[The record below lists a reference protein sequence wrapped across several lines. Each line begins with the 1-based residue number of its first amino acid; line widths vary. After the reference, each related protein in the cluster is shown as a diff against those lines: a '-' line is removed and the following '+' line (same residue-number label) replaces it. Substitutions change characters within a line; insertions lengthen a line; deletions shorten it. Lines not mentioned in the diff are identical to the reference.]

1 MKWDTKKQAVKRSFC
16 VALSFA
22 MAVTMLPS
30 ADLLAKA
37 EETPLLKAGSISGTA
52 ETVTQKQPFVSGVT
66 GERDYFSAP
75 AFLVKEHGQNAGALV
90 AAADAKYDTTRK
102 AGGVDIVA
110 SVSED
115 GGANWTYSYPMR
127 FMDSSLNAREY
138 ATTINNPV
146 LVEAE
151 DGQIYCLANV
161 NPTGISAM
169 ASEADG
175 FKMPKAGTGYITVGE
190 GENAKKRLA
199 LTDTYSHT
207 DRNPADGANEGQYY
221 TYYVGDWG
229 TDEYAPVLNR
239 ADDTETVYYV
249 DKWYNLYKKEN
260 NAYTALTQRQAT
272 ADGITA
278 GSAQVQQNVF
288 YAGSELHVY
297 NTSYIMYVTSEDGK
311 NWSEPEFLN
320 PYVKEDNEQALLI
333 ASGKG
338 LLTSAGRMVVPVY
351 SRNSAQEDAAG
362 IIWLDT
368 EGNWKRSGNVQATGE
383 ITSSSE
389 GEIVEISNGYL
400 RMLFRNNTG
409 LVCYA
414 DAVRNAQD
422 IFEFSE
428 PVSTGAN
435 GHNTANVTAVTYNK
449 TINGR
454 NAILAAAPGAMGRV
468 DGKIYTFLGTDDEK
482 KSMSRSEE
490 YDVPRSSSF
499 FGNSCLNLLNNGN
512 QAGLLWENTN
522 GGIRYDSYNI
532 TEIVKEGYIPNVE
545 INVQLNVGETY
556 TREYTVIGE
565 EHLNGVTQAPSDET
579 IITHTFDAGEPEEV
593 EIPSLHTRKTSGTSQ
608 QYATYFNTDADM
620 DADIT
625 KAEFTIMQ
633 PQNQR
638 TAYSVYNEAYNVY
651 LTNTNLSSGLFTSN
665 FQNYMEIHHHRE
677 ANADAST
684 LNICQLP
691 NDLSATAQ
699 RLLVFDKHTFTI
711 NAYGDWTDLSE
722 TAQYTA
728 EFTFLEKIPQ
738 EETGG
743 GTKAGEEE
751 WIEGYRAVN
760 QITPGRKY
768 LIACRKYEAA
778 EGFSDG
784 GVILLYPKVG
794 SHAPVRLVSGKRT
807 VRKQAV
813 KTLTVTANAVGEA
826 TIVANDIT
834 YHFTCRQKPDSKF
847 ELAKGGT
854 RFFDNADIDNSS
866 SDDSGIITVE
876 AGERQQK
883 ALFNCER
890 EANNSLA
897 GYSTVPNWDI
907 DMSVAEF
914 KVESSDGNYTIYNQS
929 ENQYLTNT
937 GADSYFGETAA
948 THSLSR
954 VENTDGTYSFEIRR
968 VSNDNYNDRYV
979 YFFRDKMAFDA
990 VSEKTDNFIN
1000 KGDFAFEFLEKKDS
1014 ISNLDP
1020 IPGYQRARE
1029 IKSGQS
1035 YLITEYY
1042 HDDEFGDVIIVL
1054 YPRSGITNQS
1064 KLCRTVTIPGVLV
1077 TAVGTNGQKTN
1088 ITVDGDAYEV
1098 SIQECTHEGFAHEI
1112 KNAVE
1117 AGCENAAY
1125 SGDTYC
1131 TNCNQL
1137 IERGTTQGEPL
1148 GHTYGAWTM
1157 TTEPTADV
1165 DGKKE
1170 RTCGRCA
1177 KKETET
1183 VDKGQYITDL
1193 LAKKIAAAKRYQ
1205 EKNYTAETYA
1215 ALKQA
1220 WQDAEA
1226 LGENADV
1233 ADKFE
1238 AVAQIEA
1245 AIAGLERMPAENI
1258 VTGLKPNVRDS
1269 NKKNYFSYSA
1279 YSGKSWSVFEAEA
1292 YIDLGATDNRAEE
1305 CFYEIHFEGSGI
1317 AVFAVKQPAHGKIKF
1332 TVDGAHEQTVDL
1344 YNASKQNPASVYEV
1358 QGLEEGDHVLKA
1370 VTLTEKSGSK
1380 IVNQVS
1386 YAEVT
1391 HQPYIGGAPDL
1402 GGMIGDTDT
1411 QYTQDRYAE
1420 VAASTKTTAELSAW
1434 KNDKATSEII
1444 LYSKSCSL
1452 DGVTVTAGDFR
1463 SGSDT
1468 IAAEQIK
1475 TTFIS
1480 PVKAYNGSY
1489 LGYGDKNRPVPE
1501 ATTANRSESSDILRW
1516 QGGAVSMEYDSL
1528 LPVWVEINIPKDAK
1542 AGTYTGTLTATA
1554 DGIETPLTFTYTVKV
1569 KDVTLPDV
1577 SQFKDTFDIELWQ
1590 YPYSS
1595 AEYYEVEPFSEEHL
1609 KIMESSME
1617 LYKSIGGHAITTSIV
1632 EEAWNGQTYS
1642 KNDVHYPSMVKWTKN
1657 GDSFTYDYTDFD
1669 AWVNFCEDMG
1679 IGDKIVLY
1687 SIAPWHNS
1695 FTYWEGNELKYE
1707 RFTAGSERY
1716 NKVWGDFL
1724 EDLIAHL
1731 EENGWFDKSYI
1742 GIDERGFSAAAF
1754 DLVDSIHNSDGE
1766 PLKTAGAMD
1775 GFVNQKDLA
1784 LRVDDLNVGDNAAAA
1799 HADDFATILEDRKA
1813 AGLRTTLYSCT
1824 EHKPGNFSLSAPV
1837 ESYWGMVNAA
1847 KMGTAGF
1854 LRWAYDAWVEDP
1866 LNDTTHNAFEPGD
1879 CFLIYPDEKDAA
1891 NPVSKS
1897 SVRLERMAEGIRDV
1911 NKLMYLEQEM
1921 PSLAN
1926 EIQDLYN
1933 GITTT
1938 AGTSRSYMT
1947 AAEKTALVQE
1957 MAAFKTGLNRIT
1969 DEYIQYTSVT
1979 EPGLHLLTDEKEMKI
1994 GGRYNIP
2001 VKLVTDQADKTITY
2015 QSQNPSIATVDAAG
2029 NVTARGLGNTEITL
2043 KAAGY
2048 TATMT
2053 IRVTAKTLTIKNT
2066 LTDYKLPEEYL
2077 SDVEKAPDGSHE
2089 RHYLGQPDMVMLDDN
2104 QTLVTVFPV
2113 GHGRG
2118 SIVLKLSYDA
2128 GETWVEREVPQ
2139 SWLDS
2144 FETPTIYKLN
2154 MTDGT
2159 TKLIVISGRP
2169 QSFGAPTGGW
2179 DTSIS
2184 NDGGETWSEFETI
2197 YEGEFTDANNTVVAM
2212 ASLVQLKDDNGN
2224 YIDKWMGVYH
2234 NGGSFIN
2241 YKTYLTFDEEG
2252 NQQWTDPVPYL
2263 SEYRSIEQSHQI
2275 CEVGMFRSPDEKR
2288 IVALARSQSH
2298 NHPATMFYSDDE
2310 GETWS
2315 QPIDLPGSLAG
2326 ERHKAMYDPT
2336 DPTGQRMIVTFREI
2350 KYDQNNNNQF
2360 DGGSDWLAGDWLAWV
2375 GTYDQLMNL
2384 EDGMYRILLCEDW
2397 AANAKSGD
2405 TGYTGIVVQP
2415 DGTFIMDSY
2424 GHWDKEYS
2432 ESLPNYNVY
2441 NDMCWIKQAKF
2452 KLSIFDEQAVPK
2464 IVEELRAEINSA
2476 PAESEKSKYTEV
2488 SYNRMK
2494 EALDQAKA
2502 ALTANTQAECF
2513 EALYQLKK
2521 MKGLLVMKGLESD
2534 HTPVTNIT
2542 VTPTELSIDKIGSV
2556 KKLKAA
2562 VTPSAASDPAVL
2574 WKSDHPEIA
2583 AVSNK
2588 GAVMAIS
2595 NGTATITALAAD
2607 GSGVSK
2613 TVNVTVDDS
2622 NVENPVKVESIT
2634 LDPAALTFNKLNTKQ
2649 TITPTVL
2656 PANAANKRLTW
2667 SSDNEAIATVS
2678 QTGEVTAKANGTA
2691 TIKATAADGSGV
2703 EETAEV
2709 EVDDPDAEPAV
2720 QVTSITLNPKT
2731 LTINKIGK
2739 KETITAEVMPE
2750 NAANKNLT
2758 WSSDNK
2764 SVATVSQTG
2773 EVTAKANGT
2782 ATITATAADGSGVEE
2797 TAKVTVNDPDEA
2809 PAVNVERIIL
2819 EPDSLTFDTIG
2830 DEKTITAK
2838 VEPSNASNPNVVW
2851 KSEDETIA
2859 KVSKEGTVT
2868 SVADGETTVIAEAA
2882 DGSGIEAKA
2891 AVKVDTKGTPGSV
2904 NYKVTYDANK
2914 GKGGPGS
2921 QTVSAEGF
2929 KQHKPN
2935 PTRTG
2940 YTFIGWYTDR
2950 AGTKAYKFGSPVTG
2964 NITLYAK
2971 WKAIEFTV
2979 QFHLNYGS
2987 KVTSQKVAYGSYVK
3001 RPANPTRAG
3010 YKFIDWYKDAQGK
3023 TLFSF
3028 NKEKIYKNCALYA
3041 KWEKLTAQPAITK
3054 GATEKIGYVEYEVE
3068 DAAKRTVIIKKADSK
3083 KAKKVKIPEKVKVK
3097 GVECTVVGIGK
3108 GAFKNCKKLTTLT
3121 VSKNVKK
3128 IAKNAFLNCKKLKKV
3143 IIKGKA
3149 LKTIQSGAFKKTK
3162 SGIQI
3167 QAKGFSK
3174 KQKKKLLN
3182 KFKKAG
3188 MKKPKIK

>member
-1 MKWDTKKQAVKRSFC
+1 
-16 VALSFA
+16 
-22 MAVTMLPS
+22 
-30 ADLLAKA
+30 
-37 EETPLLKAGSISGTA
+37 
-52 ETVTQKQPFVSGVT
+52 
-66 GERDYFSAP
+66 
-75 AFLVKEHGQNAGALV
+75 
-90 AAADAKYDTTRK
+90 
-102 AGGVDIVA
+102 
-110 SVSED
+110 
-115 GGANWTYSYPMR
+115 
-127 FMDSSLNAREY
+127 
-138 ATTINNPV
+138 
-146 LVEAE
+146 
-151 DGQIYCLANV
+151 
-161 NPTGISAM
+161 
-169 ASEADG
+169 
-175 FKMPKAGTGYITVGE
+175 
-190 GENAKKRLA
+190 
-199 LTDTYSHT
+199 
-207 DRNPADGANEGQYY
+207 
-221 TYYVGDWG
+221 
-229 TDEYAPVLNR
+229 
-239 ADDTETVYYV
+239 
-249 DKWYNLYKKEN
+249 
-260 NAYTALTQRQAT
+260 
-272 ADGITA
+272 
-278 GSAQVQQNVF
+278 
-288 YAGSELHVY
+288 
-297 NTSYIMYVTSEDGK
+297 
-311 NWSEPEFLN
+311 
-320 PYVKEDNEQALLI
+320 
-333 ASGKG
+333 
-338 LLTSAGRMVVPVY
+338 
-351 SRNSAQEDAAG
+351 
-362 IIWLDT
+362 
-368 EGNWKRSGNVQATGE
+368 
-383 ITSSSE
+383 
-389 GEIVEISNGYL
+389 
-400 RMLFRNNTG
+400 
-409 LVCYA
+409 
-414 DAVRNAQD
+414 
-422 IFEFSE
+422 
-428 PVSTGAN
+428 
-435 GHNTANVTAVTYNK
+435 
-449 TINGR
+449 
-454 NAILAAAPGAMGRV
+454 
-468 DGKIYTFLGTDDEK
+468 
-482 KSMSRSEE
+482 
-490 YDVPRSSSF
+490 
-499 FGNSCLNLLNNGN
+499 
-512 QAGLLWENTN
+512 
-522 GGIRYDSYNI
+522 
-532 TEIVKEGYIPNVE
+532 
-545 INVQLNVGETY
+545 
-556 TREYTVIGE
+556 
-565 EHLNGVTQAPSDET
+565 
-579 IITHTFDAGEPEEV
+579 
-593 EIPSLHTRKTSGTSQ
+593 
-608 QYATYFNTDADM
+608 
-620 DADIT
+620 
-625 KAEFTIMQ
+625 
-633 PQNQR
+633 
-638 TAYSVYNEAYNVY
+638 
-651 LTNTNLSSGLFTSN
+651 
-665 FQNYMEIHHHRE
+665 
-677 ANADAST
+677 
-684 LNICQLP
+684 
-691 NDLSATAQ
+691 
-699 RLLVFDKHTFTI
+699 
-711 NAYGDWTDLSE
+711 
-722 TAQYTA
+722 
-728 EFTFLEKIPQ
+728 
-738 EETGG
+738 
-743 GTKAGEEE
+743 
-751 WIEGYRAVN
+751 
-760 QITPGRKY
+760 
-768 LIACRKYEAA
+768 
-778 EGFSDG
+778 
-784 GVILLYPKVG
+784 
-794 SHAPVRLVSGKRT
+794 
-807 VRKQAV
+807 
-813 KTLTVTANAVGEA
+813 
-826 TIVANDIT
+826 
-834 YHFTCRQKPDSKF
+834 
-847 ELAKGGT
+847 
-854 RFFDNADIDNSS
+854 
-866 SDDSGIITVE
+866 
-876 AGERQQK
+876 
-883 ALFNCER
+883 
-890 EANNSLA
+890 
-897 GYSTVPNWDI
+897 
-907 DMSVAEF
+907 
-914 KVESSDGNYTIYNQS
+914 
-929 ENQYLTNT
+929 
-937 GADSYFGETAA
+937 
-948 THSLSR
+948 
-954 VENTDGTYSFEIRR
+954 
-968 VSNDNYNDRYV
+968 
-979 YFFRDKMAFDA
+979 
-990 VSEKTDNFIN
+990 
-1000 KGDFAFEFLEKKDS
+1000 
-1014 ISNLDP
+1014 
-1020 IPGYQRARE
+1020 
-1029 IKSGQS
+1029 
-1035 YLITEYY
+1035 
-1042 HDDEFGDVIIVL
+1042 
-1054 YPRSGITNQS
+1054 
-1064 KLCRTVTIPGVLV
+1064 
-1077 TAVGTNGQKTN
+1077 
-1088 ITVDGDAYEV
+1088 
-1098 SIQECTHEGFAHEI
+1098 
-1112 KNAVE
+1112 
-1117 AGCENAAY
+1117 
-1125 SGDTYC
+1125 
-1131 TNCNQL
+1131 
-1137 IERGTTQGEPL
+1137 
-1148 GHTYGAWTM
+1148 
-1157 TTEPTADV
+1157 
-1165 DGKKE
+1165 
-1170 RTCGRCA
+1170 
-1177 KKETET
+1177 
-1183 VDKGQYITDL
+1183 
-1193 LAKKIAAAKRYQ
+1193 
-1205 EKNYTAETYA
+1205 
-1215 ALKQA
+1215 
-1220 WQDAEA
+1220 
-1226 LGENADV
+1226 
-1233 ADKFE
+1233 
-1238 AVAQIEA
+1238 
-1245 AIAGLERMPAENI
+1245 
-1258 VTGLKPNVRDS
+1258 
-1269 NKKNYFSYSA
+1269 
-1279 YSGKSWSVFEAEA
+1279 
-1292 YIDLGATDNRAEE
+1292 
-1305 CFYEIHFEGSGI
+1305 
-1317 AVFAVKQPAHGKIKF
+1317 
-1332 TVDGAHEQTVDL
+1332 
-1344 YNASKQNPASVYEV
+1344 
-1358 QGLEEGDHVLKA
+1358 
-1370 VTLTEKSGSK
+1370 
-1380 IVNQVS
+1380 
-1386 YAEVT
+1386 
-1391 HQPYIGGAPDL
+1391 
-1402 GGMIGDTDT
+1402 
-1411 QYTQDRYAE
+1411 
-1420 VAASTKTTAELSAW
+1420 
-1434 KNDKATSEII
+1434 
-1444 LYSKSCSL
+1444 
-1452 DGVTVTAGDFR
+1452 
-1463 SGSDT
+1463 
-1468 IAAEQIK
+1468 
-1475 TTFIS
+1475 
-1480 PVKAYNGSY
+1480 
-1489 LGYGDKNRPVPE
+1489 
-1501 ATTANRSESSDILRW
+1501 
-1516 QGGAVSMEYDSL
+1516 
-1528 LPVWVEINIPKDAK
+1528 
-1542 AGTYTGTLTATA
+1542 
-1554 DGIETPLTFTYTVKV
+1554 
-1569 KDVTLPDV
+1569 
-1577 SQFKDTFDIELWQ
+1577 
-1590 YPYSS
+1590 
-1595 AEYYEVEPFSEEHL
+1595 
-1609 KIMESSME
+1609 
-1617 LYKSIGGHAITTSIV
+1617 
-1632 EEAWNGQTYS
+1632 
-1642 KNDVHYPSMVKWTKN
+1642 
-1657 GDSFTYDYTDFD
+1657 
-1669 AWVNFCEDMG
+1669 
-1679 IGDKIVLY
+1679 
-1687 SIAPWHNS
+1687 
-1695 FTYWEGNELKYE
+1695 
-1707 RFTAGSERY
+1707 
-1716 NKVWGDFL
+1716 
-1724 EDLIAHL
+1724 
-1731 EENGWFDKSYI
+1731 
-1742 GIDERGFSAAAF
+1742 
-1754 DLVDSIHNSDGE
+1754 
-1766 PLKTAGAMD
+1766 
-1775 GFVNQKDLA
+1775 
-1784 LRVDDLNVGDNAAAA
+1784 
-1799 HADDFATILEDRKA
+1799 
-1813 AGLRTTLYSCT
+1813 
-1824 EHKPGNFSLSAPV
+1824 
-1837 ESYWGMVNAA
+1837 
-1847 KMGTAGF
+1847 
-1854 LRWAYDAWVEDP
+1854 
-1866 LNDTTHNAFEPGD
+1866 
-1879 CFLIYPDEKDAA
+1879 
-1891 NPVSKS
+1891 
-1897 SVRLERMAEGIRDV
+1897 
-1911 NKLMYLEQEM
+1911 
-1921 PSLAN
+1921 
-1926 EIQDLYN
+1926 
-1933 GITTT
+1933 
-1938 AGTSRSYMT
+1938 
-1947 AAEKTALVQE
+1947 

-1994 GGRYNIP
+1994 GDRYNIP

-2562 VTPSAASDPAVL
+2562 VTPSAASDPAIL

-2613 TVNVTVDDS
+2613 SVNVTVDDS
-2622 NVENPVKVESIT
+2622 NIENPVKVESIT

-2667 SSDNEAIATVS
+2667 SSDNETVAIVS

-2882 DGSGIEAKA
+2882 DGSGVEAKA

>member
-1 MKWDTKKQAVKRSFC
+1 M
-16 VALSFA
+16 
-22 MAVTMLPS
+22 
-30 ADLLAKA
+30 
-37 EETPLLKAGSISGTA
+37 
-52 ETVTQKQPFVSGVT
+52 
-66 GERDYFSAP
+66 
-75 AFLVKEHGQNAGALV
+75 
-90 AAADAKYDTTRK
+90 
-102 AGGVDIVA
+102 
-110 SVSED
+110 
-115 GGANWTYSYPMR
+115 
-127 FMDSSLNAREY
+127 
-138 ATTINNPV
+138 
-146 LVEAE
+146 
-151 DGQIYCLANV
+151 
-161 NPTGISAM
+161 
-169 ASEADG
+169 
-175 FKMPKAGTGYITVGE
+175 
-190 GENAKKRLA
+190 
-199 LTDTYSHT
+199 
-207 DRNPADGANEGQYY
+207 
-221 TYYVGDWG
+221 
-229 TDEYAPVLNR
+229 
-239 ADDTETVYYV
+239 
-249 DKWYNLYKKEN
+249 
-260 NAYTALTQRQAT
+260 
-272 ADGITA
+272 
-278 GSAQVQQNVF
+278 
-288 YAGSELHVY
+288 
-297 NTSYIMYVTSEDGK
+297 
-311 NWSEPEFLN
+311 
-320 PYVKEDNEQALLI
+320 
-333 ASGKG
+333 
-338 LLTSAGRMVVPVY
+338 
-351 SRNSAQEDAAG
+351 
-362 IIWLDT
+362 
-368 EGNWKRSGNVQATGE
+368 
-383 ITSSSE
+383 
-389 GEIVEISNGYL
+389 
-400 RMLFRNNTG
+400 
-409 LVCYA
+409 
-414 DAVRNAQD
+414 
-422 IFEFSE
+422 
-428 PVSTGAN
+428 
-435 GHNTANVTAVTYNK
+435 
-449 TINGR
+449 
-454 NAILAAAPGAMGRV
+454 
-468 DGKIYTFLGTDDEK
+468 
-482 KSMSRSEE
+482 
-490 YDVPRSSSF
+490 
-499 FGNSCLNLLNNGN
+499 
-512 QAGLLWENTN
+512 
-522 GGIRYDSYNI
+522 
-532 TEIVKEGYIPNVE
+532 
-545 INVQLNVGETY
+545 
-556 TREYTVIGE
+556 
-565 EHLNGVTQAPSDET
+565 
-579 IITHTFDAGEPEEV
+579 
-593 EIPSLHTRKTSGTSQ
+593 
-608 QYATYFNTDADM
+608 
-620 DADIT
+620 
-625 KAEFTIMQ
+625 
-633 PQNQR
+633 
-638 TAYSVYNEAYNVY
+638 
-651 LTNTNLSSGLFTSN
+651 
-665 FQNYMEIHHHRE
+665 
-677 ANADAST
+677 
-684 LNICQLP
+684 
-691 NDLSATAQ
+691 
-699 RLLVFDKHTFTI
+699 
-711 NAYGDWTDLSE
+711 
-722 TAQYTA
+722 
-728 EFTFLEKIPQ
+728 
-738 EETGG
+738 
-743 GTKAGEEE
+743 
-751 WIEGYRAVN
+751 
-760 QITPGRKY
+760 
-768 LIACRKYEAA
+768 
-778 EGFSDG
+778 
-784 GVILLYPKVG
+784 
-794 SHAPVRLVSGKRT
+794 
-807 VRKQAV
+807 
-813 KTLTVTANAVGEA
+813 
-826 TIVANDIT
+826 
-834 YHFTCRQKPDSKF
+834 
-847 ELAKGGT
+847 
-854 RFFDNADIDNSS
+854 
-866 SDDSGIITVE
+866 
-876 AGERQQK
+876 
-883 ALFNCER
+883 
-890 EANNSLA
+890 
-897 GYSTVPNWDI
+897 
-907 DMSVAEF
+907 
-914 KVESSDGNYTIYNQS
+914 
-929 ENQYLTNT
+929 
-937 GADSYFGETAA
+937 
-948 THSLSR
+948 
-954 VENTDGTYSFEIRR
+954 
-968 VSNDNYNDRYV
+968 
-979 YFFRDKMAFDA
+979 
-990 VSEKTDNFIN
+990 
-1000 KGDFAFEFLEKKDS
+1000 
-1014 ISNLDP
+1014 
-1020 IPGYQRARE
+1020 
-1029 IKSGQS
+1029 
-1035 YLITEYY
+1035 
-1042 HDDEFGDVIIVL
+1042 
-1054 YPRSGITNQS
+1054 
-1064 KLCRTVTIPGVLV
+1064 
-1077 TAVGTNGQKTN
+1077 
-1088 ITVDGDAYEV
+1088 
-1098 SIQECTHEGFAHEI
+1098 
-1112 KNAVE
+1112 
-1117 AGCENAAY
+1117 
-1125 SGDTYC
+1125 
-1131 TNCNQL
+1131 
-1137 IERGTTQGEPL
+1137 
-1148 GHTYGAWTM
+1148 
-1157 TTEPTADV
+1157 
-1165 DGKKE
+1165 
-1170 RTCGRCA
+1170 
-1177 KKETET
+1177 
-1183 VDKGQYITDL
+1183 
-1193 LAKKIAAAKRYQ
+1193 
-1205 EKNYTAETYA
+1205 
-1215 ALKQA
+1215 
-1220 WQDAEA
+1220 
-1226 LGENADV
+1226 
-1233 ADKFE
+1233 
-1238 AVAQIEA
+1238 
-1245 AIAGLERMPAENI
+1245 
-1258 VTGLKPNVRDS
+1258 
-1269 NKKNYFSYSA
+1269 
-1279 YSGKSWSVFEAEA
+1279 
-1292 YIDLGATDNRAEE
+1292 
-1305 CFYEIHFEGSGI
+1305 
-1317 AVFAVKQPAHGKIKF
+1317 
-1332 TVDGAHEQTVDL
+1332 
-1344 YNASKQNPASVYEV
+1344 
-1358 QGLEEGDHVLKA
+1358 
-1370 VTLTEKSGSK
+1370 
-1380 IVNQVS
+1380 
-1386 YAEVT
+1386 
-1391 HQPYIGGAPDL
+1391 
-1402 GGMIGDTDT
+1402 
-1411 QYTQDRYAE
+1411 
-1420 VAASTKTTAELSAW
+1420 
-1434 KNDKATSEII
+1434 
-1444 LYSKSCSL
+1444 
-1452 DGVTVTAGDFR
+1452 
-1463 SGSDT
+1463 
-1468 IAAEQIK
+1468 
-1475 TTFIS
+1475 
-1480 PVKAYNGSY
+1480 
-1489 LGYGDKNRPVPE
+1489 
-1501 ATTANRSESSDILRW
+1501 
-1516 QGGAVSMEYDSL
+1516 
-1528 LPVWVEINIPKDAK
+1528 
-1542 AGTYTGTLTATA
+1542 
-1554 DGIETPLTFTYTVKV
+1554 
-1569 KDVTLPDV
+1569 
-1577 SQFKDTFDIELWQ
+1577 
-1590 YPYSS
+1590 
-1595 AEYYEVEPFSEEHL
+1595 
-1609 KIMESSME
+1609 
-1617 LYKSIGGHAITTSIV
+1617 
-1632 EEAWNGQTYS
+1632 
-1642 KNDVHYPSMVKWTKN
+1642 
-1657 GDSFTYDYTDFD
+1657 
-1669 AWVNFCEDMG
+1669 
-1679 IGDKIVLY
+1679 
-1687 SIAPWHNS
+1687 
-1695 FTYWEGNELKYE
+1695 
-1707 RFTAGSERY
+1707 
-1716 NKVWGDFL
+1716 
-1724 EDLIAHL
+1724 
-1731 EENGWFDKSYI
+1731 
-1742 GIDERGFSAAAF
+1742 
-1754 DLVDSIHNSDGE
+1754 
-1766 PLKTAGAMD
+1766 
-1775 GFVNQKDLA
+1775 
-1784 LRVDDLNVGDNAAAA
+1784 
-1799 HADDFATILEDRKA
+1799 
-1813 AGLRTTLYSCT
+1813 
-1824 EHKPGNFSLSAPV
+1824 

-2452 KLSIFDEQAVPK
+2452 KLSVFDEQAVPK

-2574 WKSDHPEIA
+2574 WKSNHPEIA

-2613 TVNVTVDDS
+2613 SVNVTVDDS

-3121 VSKNVKK
+3121 ISKNVKK